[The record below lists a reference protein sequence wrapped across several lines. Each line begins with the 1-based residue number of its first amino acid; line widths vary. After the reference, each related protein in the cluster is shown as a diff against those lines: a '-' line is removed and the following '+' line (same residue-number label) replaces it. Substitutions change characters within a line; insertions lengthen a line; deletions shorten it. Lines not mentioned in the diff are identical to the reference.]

1 MKKKETSSDISQH
14 KGSTWHLNP
23 YFKVPLEFCSEQWI
37 RRNTLWTNVIER
49 ENITNTADKYN
60 WLCLSRQRCFVL
72 PVWRGSH
79 QQGAMSKAKLSLHSW
94 DRLAPWSCGIVGK
107 YLQPSHGNKTAPCQ
121 VSDLGVSDMDLN
133 SQEGQCSHRKGLSP
147 VSFTPLSL
155 SVAVKKK
162 THTHKHSHCLWSHSM
177 SL

>member
-1 MKKKETSSDISQH
+1 
-14 KGSTWHLNP
+14 
-23 YFKVPLEFCSEQWI
+23 
-37 RRNTLWTNVIER
+37 
-49 ENITNTADKYN
+49 
-60 WLCLSRQRCFVL
+60 
-72 PVWRGSH
+72 
-79 QQGAMSKAKLSLHSW
+79 MSKAKLSLHSW

-155 SVAVKKK
+155 SVAVKNTQTLSLSLIPLYVFVGKK
-162 THTHKHSHCLWSHSM
+162 ISPGKLMFTQTFHVS
-177 SL
+177 SLLLQDLTSAHFQSVPEYFRTCARLCVCVCTTVWD